1 MTVDFLIE
9 LFSKLFDSPFISF
22 ILAVSI
28 AGIPLFVLMA
38 LNATVAVYVERKV
51 SAFMMD
57 RIGPMG
63 QGPGL
68 HAGPWGV
75 LQTIADAVK
84 LLIKEDTI
92 PSSADKLLFKVA
104 PFIIFI
110 GAFLG
115 IAVLPFS
122 SVIQVVDINIGVF
135 YIIAVGSVGV
145 HGIVMAGW
153 ASNNKWSLYGAMRS
167 AAQIISYEIPAGLSI
182 IIPIMMTSTMNLQ
195 SMIEFQSGT
204 VWGILPNW
212 IIFNNPFSFLAFF
225 IFFIS
230 AVAETNRTPFDIPE
244 AESELVAGWM
254 TEYSGFRWAVF
265 FLSEYANMFVVS
277 GLAAAGFLGGWL
289 SPIPGLFNSPIW
301 GLFWFFS
308 KIIFLI
314 FVMMWFRWTFPRLRV
329 DQLMHVCWKVF
340 IPIAMLNIFGV
351 GIWKLIKAWSSAFTA
366 MVCTS
371 KPQTT

>member
-1 MTVDFLIE
+1 MIFLID
-9 LFSKLFDSPFISF
+9 LFSKFIDIPIVAF
-22 ILAVSI
+22 LLAVTI

-38 LNATVAVYVERKV
+38 LNATIAVYVERKV

-68 HAGPWGV
+68 HAGKWGV
-75 LQTIADAVK
+75 LQTIADALK
-84 LLIKEDTI
+84 LLIKEDTV
-92 PSSADKLLFKVA
+92 PASADKLLFKMA

-115 IAVLPFS
+115 IAALPFS
-122 SVIQVVDINIGVF
+122 SVLQVVDFNVGVF
-135 YIIAVGSVGV
+135 YIIAVASVGV
-145 HGIVMAGW
+145 IGIVMAGW

-182 IIPIMMTSTMNLQ
+182 IVPIMMAGTMNLQ
-195 SMIEFQSGT
+195 SLIEFQTGS

-277 GLAAAGFLGGWL
+277 GLAATAFLGGWQ
-289 SPIPGLFNSPIW
+289 SPIPGFFNSPLW
-301 GLFWFFS
+301 GLFWFLG

-351 GIWKLIKAWSSAFTA
+351 GIWKLIIG
-366 MVCTS
+366 
-371 KPQTT
+371 

>member
-1 MTVDFLIE
+1 MTVDFLID
-9 LFSKLFDSPFISF
+9 LFSKFIDIPIVTF
-22 ILAVSI
+22 LLAVTI

-68 HAGPWGV
+68 HAGKWGV
-75 LQTIADAVK
+75 LQTIADALK

-122 SVIQVVDINIGVF
+122 SVIQVVDVNIGVF
-135 YIIAVGSVGV
+135 YIIAVGSIGV

-182 IIPIMMTSTMNLQ
+182 IVPIMMAGTMNLQ

-254 TEYSGFRWAVF
+254 IEYSGFRRAVF

-277 GLAAAGFLGGWL
+277 GLAAVGFLGGWL

-301 GLFWFFS
+301 GLFWFTG

-314 FVMMWFRWTFPRLRV
+314 FIMMWFRWTFPRLRV

-340 IPIAMLNIFGV
+340 IPIAMFNIFGV
-351 GIWKLIKAWSSAFTA
+351 GIWKLIIG
-366 MVCTS
+366 
-371 KPQTT
+371 

>member
-1 MTVDFLIE
+1 MTVDFLID
-9 LFSKLFDSPFISF
+9 LFSKFIDIPIITF
-22 ILAVSI
+22 LLAVTI

-68 HAGPWGV
+68 HAGKWGV
-75 LQTIADAVK
+75 LQTIADALK

-104 PFIIFI
+104 RFIIFI

-115 IAVLPFS
+115 IAGLPFS
-122 SVIQVVDINIGVF
+122 SVIQVVDVNIGVF
-135 YIIAVGSVGV
+135 YIIAVGSIGV

-182 IIPIMMTSTMNLQ
+182 IVPIMMAGTMNLQ

-265 FLSEYANMFVVS
+265 FLSEYANMFVLS
-277 GLAAAGFLGGWL
+277 GLAAVGFLGGWL

-301 GLFWFFS
+301 GLFWFTG

-314 FVMMWFRWTFPRLRV
+314 FIMMWFRWTFPRLRV

-340 IPIAMLNIFGV
+340 IPIAMFNIFGV
-351 GIWKLIKAWSSAFTA
+351 GIWKLIIG
-366 MVCTS
+366 
-371 KPQTT
+371 

>member
-1 MTVDFLIE
+1 MTVDYLIE
-9 LFSKLFDSPFISF
+9 WFSGLINIPVITFL
-22 ILAVSI
+22 LAVTI

-38 LNATVAVYVERKV
+38 LNATIAVYVERKV

-68 HAGPWGV
+68 HAGKWGI

-92 PSSADKLLFKVA
+92 PASADKLLFKMA

-115 IAVLPFS
+115 IAALPFS
-122 SVIQVVDINIGVF
+122 SVIQVVDFNVGVF

-145 HGIVMAGW
+145 IGIVMAGW

-182 IIPIMMTSTMNLQ
+182 IIPIMMSGTMNLQ
-195 SMIEFQSGT
+195 SLIEFQSGT

-277 GLAAAGFLGGWL
+277 GLAAAGFLGGWQ

-301 GLFWFFS
+301 GLLWFTG

-351 GIWKLIKAWSSAFTA
+351 GIWKLIIG
-366 MVCTS
+366 
-371 KPQTT
+371 

>member
-1 MTVDFLIE
+1 MTVDFLID
-9 LFSKLFDSPFISF
+9 LFSKFIDIPIVAF
-22 ILAVSI
+22 LLAVTI

-38 LNATVAVYVERKV
+38 LNATIAVYVEIKV

-68 HAGPWGV
+68 HAGKWGV
-75 LQTIADAVK
+75 LQTIADALK
-84 LLIKEDTI
+84 LLIKEDTV
-92 PSSADKLLFKVA
+92 PASADKLLFKMA

-115 IAVLPFS
+115 IAALPFS
-122 SVIQVVDINIGVF
+122 SVLQVVDFNVGVF
-135 YIIAVGSVGV
+135 YIIAVASVGV
-145 HGIVMAGW
+145 IGIVMAGW

-182 IIPIMMTSTMNLQ
+182 IVPIMMAGTMNLQ
-195 SMIEFQSGT
+195 SLIEFQTGS

-277 GLAAAGFLGGWL
+277 GLAATAFLGGWQ
-289 SPIPGLFNSPIW
+289 SPIPGFFNSPLW
-301 GLFWFFS
+301 GLFWFLG

-351 GIWKLIKAWSSAFTA
+351 GIWKLIIG
-366 MVCTS
+366 
-371 KPQTT
+371 

>member
-1 MTVDFLIE
+1 MTIDFIINQFTEIIGNFPVAAFLVACASVGG
-9 LFSKLFDSPFISF
+9 L
-22 ILAVSI
+22 
-28 AGIPLFVLMA
+28 LFVLMA
-38 LNATVAVYVERKV
+38 LNAMVAVYVERKV

-57 RIGPMG
+57 RLGPLG

-68 HAGPWGV
+68 HAGKWGI
-75 LQTIADAVK
+75 LQTFADAIK

-92 PSSADKLLFKVA
+92 PKSADQILFKVA

-110 GAFLG
+110 GAIIGLS
-115 IAVLPFS
+115 ALPFS
-122 SVIQVVDINIGVF
+122 SSIQAVDLNVGVF
-135 YIIAVGSVGV
+135 YIIAVGSIGV
-145 HGIVMAGW
+145 IGIVMAGW

-182 IIPIMMTSTMNLQ
+182 IVPIMMSGTMNLQ
-195 SMIEFQSGT
+195 NLIKYQSGSIF
-204 VWGILPNW
+204 GIFPNW
-212 IIFNNPFSFLAFF
+212 IMFQNPFAFLAFF

-277 GLAAAGFLGGWL
+277 GLAVAGFMGGWL
-289 SPIPGLFNSPIW
+289 SPIPGFLNSPVL
-301 GLFWFFS
+301 GLFWFFGKVS
-308 KIIFLI
+308 FLI

-329 DQLMHVCWKVF
+329 DQLMYVCWKVF

-351 GIWKLIKAWSSAFTA
+351 GIWKLIFG
-366 MVCTS
+366 
-371 KPQTT
+371 

>member
-1 MTVDFLIE
+1 MTVDFLID
-9 LFSKLFDSPFISF
+9 LFSKFIDIPIITF
-22 ILAVSI
+22 LLAVTI

-68 HAGPWGV
+68 HAGKWGV
-75 LQTIADAVK
+75 LQTIADAPK
-84 LLIKEDTI
+84 LLIKDDTI
-92 PSSADKLLFKVA
+92 PSSGDKLLFKVA

-122 SVIQVVDINIGVF
+122 SVIQVVDVNIGVF
-135 YIIAVGSVGV
+135 YIIAVGSIGV

-182 IIPIMMTSTMNLQ
+182 IVPIMMAGTMNLQ

-277 GLAAAGFLGGWL
+277 GLAAVGFLGGWL

-301 GLFWFFS
+301 GLFWFTG

-314 FVMMWFRWTFPRLRV
+314 FIMMWFRWTFPRLRV

-340 IPIAMLNIFGV
+340 IPIAMFNIFGV
-351 GIWKLIKAWSSAFTA
+351 GIWKLIIG
-366 MVCTS
+366 
-371 KPQTT
+371 

>member
-1 MTVDFLIE
+1 MTVDYLIE

-28 AGIPLFVLMA
+28 AGIPLFLLMA

-75 LQTIADAVK
+75 LQTIADAIK

-182 IIPIMMTSTMNLQ
+182 IIPIMMTGTMNLQ
-195 SMIEFQSGT
+195 SMIEFQSGSI
-204 VWGILPNW
+204 WGILPNW

-277 GLAAAGFLGGWL
+277 AVAAAGFLGGWH
-289 SPIPGLFNSPIW
+289 SPIAGIMDTSAW
-301 GLFWFFS
+301 GVFWMIN
-308 KIIFLI
+308 KTGFLI
-314 FVMMWFRWTFPRLRV
+314 FVMIWLRWTLPRLRV
-329 DQLMHVCWKVF
+329 DQLMNVCWKVF
-340 IPIAMLNIFGV
+340 LPLALINIFGV
-351 GIWKLIKAWSSAFTA
+351 AIWTVVFNS
-366 MVCTS
+366 
-371 KPQTT
+371 

>member
-1 MTVDFLIE
+1 MYKRQD
-9 LFSKLFDSPFISF
+9 LFSKFIDVPVVAF
-22 ILAVSI
+22 LLAVTI

-68 HAGPWGV
+68 HAGKWGV
-75 LQTIADAVK
+75 LQTIADALK
-84 LLIKEDTI
+84 LLIKEDTV
-92 PSSADKLLFKVA
+92 PASADKLLFKMA

-115 IAVLPFS
+115 IAALPFS
-122 SVIQVVDINIGVF
+122 SVLQVVDFNVGVF
-135 YIIAVGSVGV
+135 YIIAVASVGV
-145 HGIVMAGW
+145 IGIVMAGW

-182 IIPIMMTSTMNLQ
+182 IVPIMMAGTMNLQ
-195 SMIEFQSGT
+195 SLIEFQTGS

-277 GLAAAGFLGGWL
+277 GLAATAFLGGL
-289 SPIPGLFNSPIW
+289 S
-301 GLFWFFS
+301 
-308 KIIFLI
+308 LI
-314 FVMMWFRWTFPRLRV
+314 
-329 DQLMHVCWKVF
+329 H
-340 IPIAMLNIFGV
+340 I
-351 GIWKLIKAWSSAFTA
+351 
-366 MVCTS
+366 
-371 KPQTT
+371 